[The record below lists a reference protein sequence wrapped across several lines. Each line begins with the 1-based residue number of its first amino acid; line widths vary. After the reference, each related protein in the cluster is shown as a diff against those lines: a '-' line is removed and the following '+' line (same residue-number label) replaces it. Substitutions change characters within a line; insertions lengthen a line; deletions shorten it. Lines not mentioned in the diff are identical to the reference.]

1 MLETLDSNVKLM
13 VVITENIPQ
22 HDVMKLLLEADNAGA
37 RVIGPNTVGAINPK
51 ERIRLGAIGGDNVE
65 RCFVPGCVGVISRSG
80 GMTSETSYMV
90 KRAGLGVSTAIGI
103 GGDSLIGSPPKGLL
117 ALFENDPDTKAVV
130 SFSEPGTSFEEDVA
144 QFVTEGGFTKPLVT
158 YVAGRFTETMPE
170 GTIFGHAGAII
181 EGGKGKPSAKIKMLR
196 DAGVH
201 VVERYDDIITVLQSL
216 NLEGVQAH
224 AATSER

>member
-1 MLETLDSNVKLM
+1 
-13 VVITENIPQ
+13 
-22 HDVMKLLLEADNAGA
+22 
-37 RVIGPNTVGAINPK
+37 
-51 ERIRLGAIGGDNVE
+51 
-65 RCFVPGCVGVISRSG
+65 
-80 GMTSETSYMV
+80 MV

-117 ALFENDPDTKAVV
+117 ALFEKDPDTQAVV

-144 QFVTEGGFTKPLVT
+144 QFVAEGGFTKPLVT
-158 YVAGRFTETMPE
+158 YVAGRFTESMPE

-181 EGGKGKPSAKIKMLR
+181 EGGKGKPSTKIKMLR

-201 VVERYDDIITVLQSL
+201 VVDRYDDIITVLQSL
-216 NLEGVQAH
+216 NLEGVRAH